1 MVNKE
6 MMIQLKDTTKV
17 ERKYS
22 LAAAIL
28 ENLNKYMILNNII
41 SAAVNIMYANVR

>member
-1 MVNKE
+1 MVNKK
-6 MMIQLKDTTKV
+6 MIIKLKDTTKF

-22 LAAAIL
+22 FAAAIL
-28 ENLNKYMILNNII
+28 ENLNIYMILNNTI